1 MLYRDY
7 DSYGYDTSEQFVPL
21 SVQNGF
27 EYDGEKKTKEKIKY
41 TEIGSFTSEHGVKE
55 AELLVPLC
63 LCGKK
68 PTQKLITDDDTINDR
83 RTQN

>member
-1 MLYRDY
+1 M
-7 DSYGYDTSEQFVPL
+7 E
-21 SVQNGF
+21 
-27 EYDGEKKTKEKIKY
+27 
-41 TEIGSFTSEHGVKE
+41 SFTSEHGVKE